1 MIVLSL
7 FDGIS
12 CGQIAFERLGIT
24 FDGVSNKYIA
34 SEIKKIAIQTTQLH
48 YPNTIQVG
56 DICKLHYDSETN
68 ALYKNCDIHDNK
80 YYHGT
85 KVCDGKPDI
94 IIGGS
99 PCQDLSSMGSRKGL
113 MGDKSKLFFEYT
125 RLLKEIKPKYFLLE
139 NNYSMTQDNRSAI
152 SQYLGCDPIYINSSD
167 FSAQNRKR
175 LYWTNISVGKHS
187 IKDITLGDIAQHPSE
202 KQDYIFTKYDM
213 YMSKEYDGRKIQ
225 KNIKRKIKTTKDKS
239 PTLGVACGTY
249 GNNTGYI
256 LKQDGKLYTPTP
268 IECERLQT
276 LPDNYTANL
285 SKTNRFNVIGDGW
298 TVDVVK
304 HIFSFIPWEEMNVE
318 MDLEISG

>member
-24 FDGVSNKYIA
+24 FDGVNNVYIA
-34 SEIKKIAIQTTQLH
+34 SEIKKQAIKTTQLH

-56 DICKLHYDSETN
+56 DVCKLHYDSATN
-68 ALYKNCDIHDNK
+68 ALYKDCIFKDNK
-80 YYHGT
+80 YYLGE
-85 KVCDGKPDI
+85 KVVDGKPDI

-125 RLLKEIKPKYFLLE
+125 RLLKEIKPRYFLLE
-139 NNYSMTQDNRSAI
+139 NNYSMTQDNRSII

-175 LYWTNISVGKHS
+175 LYWTNINVGAHS
-187 IKDITLGDIAQHPSE
+187 IKNITLGDIAQHPSE

-225 KNIKRKIKTTKDKS
+225 KNIKKKIKTTKDKS
-239 PTLGVACGTY
+239 PTLGTGCGGY

-256 LKQDGKLYTPTP
+256 LKQDGKFYTPTP

-304 HIFSFIPWEEMNVE
+304 HIFSFIPWEEMNVK
-318 MDLEISG
+318 DDKRTT

>member
-1 MIVLSL
+1 MI
-7 FDGIS
+7 
-12 CGQIAFERLGIT
+12 
-24 FDGVSNKYIA
+24 
-34 SEIKKIAIQTTQLH
+34 
-48 YPNTIQVG
+48 
-56 DICKLHYDSETN
+56 
-68 ALYKNCDIHDNK
+68 
-80 YYHGT
+80 
-85 KVCDGKPDI
+85 DGKPDI

-99 PCQDLSSMGSRKGL
+99 PCQDLSSMGSREGL

-175 LYWTNISVGKHS
+175 LYWTNISVGEHS

-225 KNIKRKIKTTKDKS
+225 KNIKKKIKTTKDKS
-239 PTLGVACGTY
+239 PTLGTGCGGY

-304 HIFSFIPWEEMNVE
+304 HIFSFIPWEEMDVK
-318 MDLEISG
+318 DDKRTT